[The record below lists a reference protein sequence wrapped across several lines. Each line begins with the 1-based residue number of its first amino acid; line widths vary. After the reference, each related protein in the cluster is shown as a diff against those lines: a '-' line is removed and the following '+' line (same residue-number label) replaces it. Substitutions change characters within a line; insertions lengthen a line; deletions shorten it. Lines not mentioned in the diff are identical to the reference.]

1 MPIQHNDTDHLNNV
15 YFSKGGATATKTPSK
30 THLQVAKT
38 IFLSCFVWPRNNGLV
53 KKLSQNADFDLF
65 LKLLYLGGD
74 SNVKT
79 MKEII

>member
-1 MPIQHNDTDHLNNV
+1 MCISPKVELLLQNAQQDTPTSGKNSV
-15 YFSKGGATATKTPSK
+15 
-30 THLQVAKT
+30 
-38 IFLSCFVWPRNNGLV
+38 FLSCFVWPGNNGLV

-79 MKEII
+79 MKETHLKIL